1 MRNAL
6 KTGLG
11 RLITLL
17 WGFLKQKRKYAL
29 IAIFLIAIG
38 YIFGVSLESIE
49 AMLIIG
55 ILFVLASVSTM
66 YKRLFRAP
74 PALEL
79 MTFTTV
85 IVTMKYG
92 LVAGLIFGAL
102 SQLVSEILSGAID
115 AQIVIFIPARA
126 LISVWIWASM
136 SLFGVNDLFTLGMIA
151 IVFYNLTVQ
160 PISFFIG
167 DVQLKAKTIYYTI
180 GYTTLNIF
188 IFAFLSRPVS
198 ALLGLG

>member
-1 MRNAL
+1 MRTAL

-38 YIFGVSLESIE
+38 YIFGISLESIE

-92 LVAGLIFGAL
+92 IVAGLIFGAL

>member
-102 SQLVSEILSGAID
+102 SQLVSEILSEAID